1 MFKSRG
7 FFLLFIVIFLLTA
20 CTQDTVVPIEQEKHD
35 ENIIVTPDGKI
46 TFEIINNIKSLQEN
60 EASIKEEILTA
71 YEVIQKSIQTT
82 YVPSKKI
89 SVFLNEGNQ
98 ISWGLASKI
107 ELYSLEEGQYP
118 LVHEMTHSLLGYG
131 NNFDTSSGYFTQ
143 EGFATYMEDKYGKQ
157 KSNFH
162 KLLKYFID
170 INKYIPISKLMDP
183 NETDSYFRPDFT
195 NQKGFTLMWMSY
207 THSASFIK
215 YLIDTYGLEK
225 FEKIY
230 NEKDLAN
237 KIEEIYGKTI
247 SEIENDWV
255 AFINNQTE
263 LTTEEKVKMGYFYEA
278 ISIINQIDPTYF
290 SKK

>member
-1 MFKSRG
+1 
-7 FFLLFIVIFLLTA
+7 
-20 CTQDTVVPIEQEKHD
+20 
-35 ENIIVTPDGKI
+35 
-46 TFEIINNIKSLQEN
+46 
-60 EASIKEEILTA
+60 
-71 YEVIQKSIQTT
+71 
-82 YVPSKKI
+82 
-89 SVFLNEGNQ
+89 
-98 ISWGLASKI
+98 
-107 ELYSLEEGQYP
+107 
-118 LVHEMTHSLLGYG
+118 
-131 NNFDTSSGYFTQ
+131 
-143 EGFATYMEDKYGKQ
+143 
-157 KSNFH
+157 
-162 KLLKYFID
+162 
-170 INKYIPISKLMDP
+170 
-183 NETDSYFRPDFT
+183 
-195 NQKGFTLMWMSY
+195 MWMSY

-278 ISIINQIDPTYF
+278 VSIINQIDPTYF